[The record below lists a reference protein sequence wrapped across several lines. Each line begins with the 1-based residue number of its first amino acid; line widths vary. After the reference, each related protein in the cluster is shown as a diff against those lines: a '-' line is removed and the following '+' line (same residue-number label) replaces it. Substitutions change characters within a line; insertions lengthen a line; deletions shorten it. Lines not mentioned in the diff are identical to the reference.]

1 MESPQNIKK
10 RLKSVDNINKITKAM
25 EMVAATKMRKS
36 QEIAL
41 ASRPYAFAALD
52 FLATISSLDEKLP
65 ELFKKRNVKKVLFV
79 LVSSDKGLAGAFN
92 SSVFK
97 KFEQHLSLTNF
108 EDDEG
113 NENVGGENS
122 SKLVRDKK
130 EKYKEWKKEE
140 HLYIAVG
147 EKAFNY
153 LTKKGFNVIKKF
165 IAVGDYTTTE
175 QVRPLVDFLVQGYL
189 RGGDEKKWPA
199 SNASGV
205 ANAGWD
211 RVVIVSTH
219 FRSALKQEP
228 HVRRILPIDFDHIA
242 DTIKQIIPE
251 RGKFADLIKEHH
263 ITFIPVKSKL
273 KQYLIEPSPKE
284 VLEKLAR
291 HLFFIQ
297 VYHLILEANASEHSA
312 RRMAMKTASDN
323 ASDLGEAL
331 NLQYNKSRQS
341 RITTE
346 ISEISAGAEALN

>member
-10 RLKSVDNINKITKAM
+10 RLKSVNNINKITKAM

-41 ASRPYAFAALD
+41 SSRPYAFAALD
-52 FLATISSLDEKLP
+52 FLATVSSLDRKLP
-65 ELFKKRNVKKVLFV
+65 ELFKKRKVKKVLFV

-92 SSVFK
+92 SSVFR
-97 KFEQHLSLTNF
+97 KFEQHMKAGPKGHPELYAH
-108 EDDEG
+108 EE
-113 NENVGGENS
+113 
-122 SKLVRDKK
+122 KL
-130 EKYKEWKKEE
+130 YA
-140 HLYIAVG
+140 AVG

-153 LTKKGFNVIKKF
+153 LSKKGLNVLQKF
-165 IAVGDYTTTE
+165 TNVGDYTTTS
-175 QVRPLVDFLVQGYL
+175 QVHPLVKFLVNGYL
-189 RGGDEKKWPA
+189 EEK
-199 SNASGV
+199 
-205 ANAGWD
+205 WD

-242 DTIKQIIPE
+242 DTVKEIIPE
-251 RGKFADLIKEHH
+251 RGKFADLIKEQH
-263 ITFIPVKSKL
+263 INFIPVKNKL
-273 KQYLIEPSPKE
+273 KEYLIEPSPDK
-284 VLEKLAR
+284 VLKKLAE

-323 ASDLGEAL
+323 ASDLGEVL

-341 RITTE
+341 KITTE

>member
-1 MESPQNIKK
+1 MESPQTIKK
-10 RLKSVDNINKITKAM
+10 RLKSVSNINKITKAM

-41 ASRPYAFAALD
+41 LSRPYAFLALD
-52 FLATISSLDEKLP
+52 FLATISGLDQELP

-92 SSVFK
+92 SSVFR
-97 KFEQHLSLTNF
+97 KFEQHMKEGPKGRP
-108 EDDEG
+108 EDYEH
-113 NENVGGENS
+113 EE
-122 SKLVRDKK
+122 KL
-130 EKYKEWKKEE
+130 YA
-140 HLYIAVG
+140 AVG

-153 LTKKGFNVIKKF
+153 LFKKGFNVLQKF
-165 IAVGDYTTTE
+165 TSVGDYTTTD
-175 QVRPLVDFLVQGYL
+175 QVKPLVDFLVKGYME
-189 RGGDEKKWPA
+189 EK
-199 SNASGV
+199 
-205 ANAGWD
+205 WD

-228 HVRRILPIDFDHIA
+228 HVRRILPIDFAHIK
-242 DTIKQIIPE
+242 DTIQEIIPE
-251 RGKFADLIKEHH
+251 RGKFAELMKEHQ
-263 ITFIPVKSKL
+263 ISFVPDEKKL
-273 KQYLIEPSPKE
+273 KEYLIEPSPKK
-284 VLEKLAR
+284 VLQKLAE

-323 ASDLGEAL
+323 ASDLGSAL